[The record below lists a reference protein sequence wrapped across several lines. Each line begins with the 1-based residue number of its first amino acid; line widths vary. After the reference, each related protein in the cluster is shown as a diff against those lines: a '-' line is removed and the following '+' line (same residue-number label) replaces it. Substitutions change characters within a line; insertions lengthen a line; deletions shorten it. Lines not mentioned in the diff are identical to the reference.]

1 MKNYLLIVD
10 SSFISKRLLCYLDRK
25 RHFPLVAK
33 GEGRFNLL
41 DLGVRCEDKFRT
53 SLFTCG

>member
-1 MKNYLLIVD
+1 MVD
-10 SSFISKRLLCYLDRK
+10 YSFISKRLVCYLDRK